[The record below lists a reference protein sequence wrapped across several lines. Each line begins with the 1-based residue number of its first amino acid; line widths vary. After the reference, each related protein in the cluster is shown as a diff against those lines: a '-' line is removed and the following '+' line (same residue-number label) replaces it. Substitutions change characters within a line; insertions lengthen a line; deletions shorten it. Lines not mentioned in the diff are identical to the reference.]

1 MVIGKEEAWINGNST
16 ERLVLIVE
24 AMFRLNVEGYNDLK
38 EDYKKRIL
46 FIEFEDFVVNPYS
59 YIDRMEAF
67 IGEKF
72 GKSKSRILK
81 REKTPRV
88 IDPEQRQNRI
98 NEIRQNIGDSYDEIF
113 MKLIE
118 DYDTNPWIEWSK
130 ATEFKSS

>member
-1 MVIGKEEAWINGNST
+1 
-16 ERLVLIVE
+16 
-24 AMFRLNVEGYNDLK
+24 
-38 EDYKKRIL
+38 
-46 FIEFEDFVVNPYS
+46 
-59 YIDRMEAF
+59 MEAF

-72 GKSKSRILK
+72 GKAKSRILK
-81 REKTPRV
+81 RERAPRV

-118 DYDTNPWIEWSK
+118 DYDTKPWIDWSK